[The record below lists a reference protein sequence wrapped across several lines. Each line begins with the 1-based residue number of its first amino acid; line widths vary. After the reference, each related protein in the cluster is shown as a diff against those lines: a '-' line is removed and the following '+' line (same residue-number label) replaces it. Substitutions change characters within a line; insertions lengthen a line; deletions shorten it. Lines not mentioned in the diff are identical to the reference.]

1 MCMKIYIVNGA
12 PLSGKTTFCNMVI
25 KIVGEDKG
33 RNFSTVDK
41 IKEIARD
48 FGWDGEKTPKAR
60 KFLSDLKDV
69 LTEWSDLPVRDVKSR
84 LASFEEDLSRTN
96 NGEGAVVFIM
106 VREPD
111 EIKRLCEELGAQ
123 SLLVRRR
130 SSELVEASNHADK
143 NVLNLKY
150 DLVIDNEGSLE
161 DLAYTALEFVEKEEL
176 FFPHWKTIKI
186 DKDGRIYYT

>member
-1 MCMKIYIVNGA
+1 MKIYIVNGA

-69 LTEWSDLPVRDVKSR
+69 LTDWNDLPVRNIKSR
-84 LASFEEDLSRTN
+84 LAHFEEVLSHTN

-106 VREPD
+106 AREPD

-123 SLLVRRR
+123 SLLVRKID
-130 SSELVEASNHADK
+130 SELIEASNHADK
-143 NVLNLKY
+143 NVLNLTY
-150 DLVIDNEGSLE
+150 DLVIDNNGSLE
-161 DLAYTALEFVEKEEL
+161 DLAYAALEFVEQEEL

-186 DKDGRIYYT
+186 DKNGRIYYT

>member
-1 MCMKIYIVNGA
+1 MKIFIVNGA

-69 LTEWSDLPVRDVKSR
+69 LTDWNDLPVRDIKSR
-84 LASFEEDLSRTN
+84 LASFEENLSRTN
-96 NGEGAVVFIM
+96 NGDGSVVFIM

-123 SLLVRRR
+123 SLLIRKRG
-130 SSELVEASNHADK
+130 SELVEASNHADK

-150 DLVIDNEGSLE
+150 DLVVDNEGSLE
-161 DLAYTALEFVEKEEL
+161 DLAYTALGFVEKEEL

-186 DKDGRIYYT
+186 DQTGRICYT

>member
-1 MCMKIYIVNGA
+1 MKIYIVNGA

-25 KIVGEDKG
+25 KIVGDDKG

-69 LTEWSDLPVRDVKSR
+69 LTDWNDLPVRDIKSR
-84 LASFEEDLSRTN
+84 LASFEENLSRTN
-96 NGEGAVVFIM
+96 NGEGSVVFIM

-123 SLLVRRR
+123 SLLVRKRG
-130 SSELVEASNHADK
+130 SELVEASNHADQ

-150 DLVIDNEGSLE
+150 DLVVDNEGNLE
-161 DLAYTALEFVEKEEL
+161 DLAYTALGFVEKEEL

-186 DKDGRIYYT
+186 DQTGRICYT